1 MSGTGDLSATAIDQL
16 LTDTRR
22 ALETMR
28 SGQQA
33 ADPAEPAEP
42 VTGEGDAADG
52 KVHAVVTLPGEV
64 QSLTMDPRV
73 LRAGS
78 ESVCEAVVEAV
89 NAALSDLRGK
99 ATTDVGAPVD
109 LEQLSGDLEAV
120 QHESLQTMKTMF
132 GTLQQV
138 MDRIDRR
145 T

>member
-28 SGQQA
+28 SGQQVG
-33 ADPAEPAEP
+33 EPAEP
-42 VTGEGDAADG
+42 IIGEGEASDG
-52 KVHAVVTLPGEV
+52 KVHAVVALPGEV
-64 QSLTMDPRV
+64 QSLTMDPR
-73 LRAGS
+73 LMREGS
-78 ESVCEAVVEAV
+78 ESVCDAVVEAV
-89 NAALSDLRGK
+89 NAALADLRAK
-99 ATTDVGAPVD
+99 ATTEVGGSVD

-120 QHESLQTMKTMF
+120 QNESLQTMKTMF
-132 GTLQQV
+132 GALQEV

>member
-28 SGQQA
+28 SGQQV
-33 ADPAEPAEP
+33 AEPAEP
-42 VTGEGDAADG
+42 LTGEGEAADG
-52 KVHAVVTLPGEV
+52 NVHAVVALPGEV
-64 QSLTMDPRV
+64 QSLTMDPRL

-78 ESVCEAVVEAV
+78 ESVCDAVVQAV
-89 NAALSDLRGK
+89 NAALSDLREK
-99 ATTDVGAPVD
+99 ATTDVGATVD

-120 QHESLQTMKTMF
+120 QSDSLQTMKTMF
-132 GTLQQV
+132 GTLQEV

>member
-1 MSGTGDLSATAIDQL
+1 MSGTGDLSATTIDQL

-28 SGQQA
+28 SGQQV
-33 ADPAEPAEP
+33 AEPAEP
-42 VTGEGDAADG
+42 IIGEGEAADG
-52 KVHAVVTLPGEV
+52 KVNAVVALPGEV
-64 QSLTMDPRV
+64 QSLTMDPRL

-89 NAALSDLRGK
+89 NAALSDLRAK
-99 ATTDVGAPVD
+99 ATTDVGATVD

-120 QHESLQTMKTMF
+120 QSDSLQTMKTMF
-132 GTLQQV
+132 GTLQEV